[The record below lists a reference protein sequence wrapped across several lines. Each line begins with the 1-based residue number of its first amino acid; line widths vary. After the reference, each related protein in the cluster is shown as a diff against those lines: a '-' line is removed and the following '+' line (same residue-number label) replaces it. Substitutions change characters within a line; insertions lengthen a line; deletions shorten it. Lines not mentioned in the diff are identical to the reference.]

1 MAVMCRTRYDMNQ
14 KDGRRTPGKSNRLP
28 FVPIPLY
35 ERIRAWGNRH
45 DLNISDSTIALLEFA
60 LNQDE
65 TEIVTMG
72 EMVAESETH

>member
-1 MAVMCRTRYDMNQ
+1 MNQ

-28 FVPIPLY
+28 FVPIALY
-35 ERIRAWGNRH
+35 EQIRAWGERH

-60 LNQDE
+60 LNRDE
-65 TEIVTMG
+65 AEIVANG

>member
-1 MAVMCRTRYDMNQ
+1 MNQ

-35 ERIRAWGNRH
+35 KRIRAWGERH
-45 DLNISDSTIALLEFA
+45 ELNISDSTIALLEFA

-65 TEIVTMG
+65 AEIIANG
-72 EMVAESETH
+72 EIVAESDGRDSDENPH